1 MEKKKS
7 TTKSNKKG
15 TNVNTRKNTANKVN
29 STNAANK
36 TNGTKKVSTVKNTQ
50 NTPIKEEVKE
60 VVEAKKNTYKEEKE
74 YNMARPISTQIN
86 NDDEFAGNEIRKL
99 LIIIGAVC
107 AVMLSF
113 YFITEFVL
121 KNKKDKDNSSD
132 TPKQETVI
140 QYEEILMGELFN
152 KGKEEYYVLA
162 YVENEPYMNLY
173 NDYIKTYNSKEGHK
187 KIYKVNL
194 ADDFNKSYIADEA
207 YLEGGDITKIKVT
220 GTTLIKV
227 IDEKV
232 NYSYTNTDT
241 ISDKLQRLIG

>member
-15 TNVNTRKNTANKVN
+15 TSV
-29 STNAANK
+29 STKK
-36 TNGTKKVSTVKNTQ
+36 TTTTKKVAPKIEKASTIKEVVEQPKKEEKVEVKKTA
-50 NTPIKEEVKE
+50 TPIKEVN
-60 VVEAKKNTYKEEKE
+60 VAK
-74 YNMARPISTQIN
+74 PIN
-86 NDDEFAGNEIRKL
+86 NDEEFSGNEIRKL

-121 KNKKDKDNSSD
+121 KHKKDDDKTDK
-132 TPKQETVI
+132 TKTEAII

-152 KGKEEYYVLA
+152 KGTDEYYVLA
-162 YVENEPYMNLY
+162 YVKDEPYMNLY
-173 NDYIKTYNSKEGHK
+173 NDYIKTYNGKEGHK
-187 KIYKVNL
+187 KIYKVDLSN
-194 ADDFNKSYIADEA
+194 DFNKGYVADEA

-227 IDEKV
+227 IDNKV
-232 NYSYTNTDT
+232 SYSYQTMEK